1 MVGEATYRAL
11 KEASY
16 GWCATLNHQFGA
28 PMYGDDVATL
38 QARLQDLGFYTGL
51 VDGHFGLQ
59 THNALM
65 SYQREYGLY
74 PDGICGPET
83 LRSLYFLGSRVTGG
97 SPHAIRE
104 EELVRRSG
112 PRLSGKRIIIDPG
125 RGGADHGLIMQG
137 PDGPIS
143 EADILWD
150 LASRLEGRMTAI
162 GMETFLSRSANRAPS
177 DAERAATA
185 NTVGADLMIS
195 LRCATQASPSANGVA
210 SFHFGNSHGSVSTIG
225 RNLADFI
232 QREVVARTGLRDC
245 RTHGRT
251 WDLLRLTRMPTVQV
265 DAGYITNPRDRAMLV
280 STPDPRLGRRRH
292 PGRGQAAVSARQ
304 ERPPHGHIHVRRTA
318 RPRAVCRAGRAGQ
331 PDLTG
336 SVSNRGLI
344 PRRPAAAAGR
354 FPAAVPMPPRRRPSS
369 PVPAP
374 APAAAAGSTGA
385 GQPRRSR
392 RPAAGPRRA
401 RIGRPSSHRAPRRPA
416 ADQVAPAAGRAIR
429 STSAVRPNAS
439 SARTPR
445 RTRSPT
451 TAAIRRR
458 GSPSLPWPDSTPSE
472 VSSTASALT
481 GPVGKA
487 GARGTARGG
496 A

>member
-1 MVGEATYRAL
+1 
-11 KEASY
+11 
-16 GWCATLNHQFGA
+16 
-28 PMYGDDVATL
+28 MYGDDVATL

-59 THNALM
+59 THNGLM

-125 RGGADHGLIMQG
+125 RGADDPG
-137 PDGPIS
+137 PVVNGPHGPIS

-162 GMETFLSRSANRAPS
+162 GMETFLSRPVGRSPS
-177 DAERAATA
+177 DAERAGTA

-195 LRCATQASPSANGVA
+195 LRCASLPGSAANGVA

-232 QREVVARTGLRDC
+232 QREIVARTGLRDC

-265 DAGYITNPRDRAMLV
+265 DVGYVTSGHDHRLLVTPQARDSISEGIL
-280 STPDPRLGRRRH
+280 
-292 PGRGQAAVSARQ
+292 AAVKRLYLLGKNDRPTGTFTFAELLAH
-304 ERPPHGHIHVRRTA
+304 ERSVEQ
-318 RPRAVCRAGRAGQ
+318 AGRAAQG
-331 PDLTG
+331 
-336 SVSNRGLI
+336 
-344 PRRPAAAAGR
+344 
-354 FPAAVPMPPRRRPSS
+354 
-369 PVPAP
+369 
-374 APAAAAGSTGA
+374 
-385 GQPRRSR
+385 
-392 RPAAGPRRA
+392 
-401 RIGRPSSHRAPRRPA
+401 
-416 ADQVAPAAGRAIR
+416 
-429 STSAVRPNAS
+429 
-439 SARTPR
+439 
-445 RTRSPT
+445 
-451 TAAIRRR
+451 
-458 GSPSLPWPDSTPSE
+458 
-472 VSSTASALT
+472 
-481 GPVGKA
+481 
-487 GARGTARGG
+487 
-496 A
+496 

>member
-1 MVGEATYRAL
+1 MSSLRRGDRGSAVAEIRAALTSLRMVDNPDDDITTGRHVALDVFDEDLDHAVRAFQQHRGLLVDGIVGEATYRAL

-16 GWCATLNHQFGA
+16 RLGARTLNHQFGA
-28 PMYGDDVATL
+28 PMFGDDVATL
-38 QARLQDLGFYTGL
+38 QARLQDLGFYTDM
-51 VDGHFGLQ
+51 VDGHFGLH

-104 EELVRRSG
+104 EERVRTSG

-125 RGGADHGLIMQG
+125 RGGDDHGLIMQS

-162 GMETFLSRSANRAPS
+162 GMETFLSRPVNRAPF
-177 DAERAATA
+177 DAARALTA
-185 NTVGADLMIS
+185 NAVGADLMIS
-195 LRCATQASPSANGVA
+195 LRCATQPSPSANGVA

-265 DAGYITNPRDRAMLV
+265 DVGYVTNPQDRGLLV
-280 STPDPRLGRRRH
+280 SSQTRDSIAEGIL
-292 PGRGQAAVSARQ
+292 AAVKRLYLLGKND
-304 ERPPHGHIHVRRTA
+304 RPTGTFTFAELLAHELSVEQ
-318 RPRAVCRAGRAGQ
+318 AGR
-331 PDLTG
+331 
-336 SVSNRGLI
+336 V
-344 PRRPAAAAGR
+344 
-354 FPAAVPMPPRRRPSS
+354 
-369 PVPAP
+369 
-374 APAAAAGSTGA
+374 
-385 GQPRRSR
+385 
-392 RPAAGPRRA
+392 
-401 RIGRPSSHRAPRRPA
+401 
-416 ADQVAPAAGRAIR
+416 
-429 STSAVRPNAS
+429 
-439 SARTPR
+439 
-445 RTRSPT
+445 
-451 TAAIRRR
+451 
-458 GSPSLPWPDSTPSE
+458 SPS
-472 VSSTASALT
+472 
-481 GPVGKA
+481 
-487 GARGTARGG
+487 
-496 A
+496 

>member
-1 MVGEATYRAL
+1 VLVVVRDLKGLVMSSLRRGDRGGAVTEIRASLAALGLVDSPDDDLTTGKHVALDVFDDDLDQAVRAFQQHRGLLVDGIVGEATYRAL
-11 KEASY
+11 REASY
-16 GWCATLNHQFGA
+16 RLGARTLAHQFGA

-38 QARLQDLGFYTGL
+38 QARLQDLGFYHNL

-59 THNALM
+59 THNSLM

-125 RGGADHGLIMQG
+125 RGGNDHGLIMTG
-137 PDGPIS
+137 PDGPVS

-162 GMETFLSRSANRAPS
+162 GMETFLSRPVAGSPL
-177 DAERAATA
+177 DAERANTA

-195 LRCATQASPSANGVA
+195 LRCATLPGPAANGVA
-210 SFHFGNSHGSVSTIG
+210 SFYFGNAHGSVSTIG

-265 DAGYITNPRDRAMLV
+265 DVGYTSNPHDRELLV
-280 STPDPRLGRRRH
+280 SANTRDAIAEGILAAVKRLYLLGKNDRPTGTFTFAELLAH
-292 PGRGQAAVSARQ
+292 ELSVEQQAAN
-304 ERPPHGHIHVRRTA
+304 G
-318 RPRAVCRAGRAGQ
+318 
-331 PDLTG
+331 
-336 SVSNRGLI
+336 
-344 PRRPAAAAGR
+344 
-354 FPAAVPMPPRRRPSS
+354 
-369 PVPAP
+369 
-374 APAAAAGSTGA
+374 
-385 GQPRRSR
+385 
-392 RPAAGPRRA
+392 
-401 RIGRPSSHRAPRRPA
+401 
-416 ADQVAPAAGRAIR
+416 
-429 STSAVRPNAS
+429 
-439 SARTPR
+439 
-445 RTRSPT
+445 
-451 TAAIRRR
+451 
-458 GSPSLPWPDSTPSE
+458 
-472 VSSTASALT
+472 
-481 GPVGKA
+481 
-487 GARGTARGG
+487 
-496 A
+496 

>member
-1 MVGEATYRAL
+1 MSSLRRGDRGSAVAEIRAALAGLGLIDNPDDDLSTGRHVVPDYFDDELDQAVRAFQQQRGLLVDGVVGEATYRAL

-16 GWCATLNHQFGA
+16 RLGARTLSHQFGA

-38 QARLQDLGFYTGL
+38 QLRLQELGFYTGL

-104 EELVRRSG
+104 EEMVRRSG

-125 RGGADHGLIMQG
+125 LGGSERGLIMSTPRG
-137 PDGPIS
+137 SIS

-162 GMETFLSRSANRAPS
+162 GMETSLSRSAHHCPT

-195 LRCATQASPSANGVA
+195 LRCAMHKSPAAHGVA
-210 SFHFGNSHGSVSTIG
+210 SFHFGNAHGSVSTIG

-232 QREVVARTGLRDC
+232 QREIVARTGLQDC

-265 DAGYITNPRDRAMLV
+265 DIGYLTNPGDRALL
-280 STPDPRLGRRRH
+280 TDPQIRDAIAEGIL
-292 PGRGQAAVSARQ
+292 AAVKRLYLLGKND
-304 ERPPHGHIHVRRTA
+304 RPTGTFTFAELLAHELSVEQS
-318 RPRAVCRAGRAGQ
+318 GRMH
-331 PDLTG
+331 
-336 SVSNRGLI
+336 SN
-344 PRRPAAAAGR
+344 
-354 FPAAVPMPPRRRPSS
+354 
-369 PVPAP
+369 
-374 APAAAAGSTGA
+374 
-385 GQPRRSR
+385 
-392 RPAAGPRRA
+392 
-401 RIGRPSSHRAPRRPA
+401 
-416 ADQVAPAAGRAIR
+416 
-429 STSAVRPNAS
+429 
-439 SARTPR
+439 
-445 RTRSPT
+445 
-451 TAAIRRR
+451 
-458 GSPSLPWPDSTPSE
+458 
-472 VSSTASALT
+472 
-481 GPVGKA
+481 
-487 GARGTARGG
+487 
-496 A
+496 

>member
-1 MVGEATYRAL
+1 MSSLRRGDRGAAVTEIRAALTALGMLDNADEDITTGKHIALDVFDEELDHGVRAFQQHRGLLVDGIVGEATYRAL

-16 GWCATLNHQFGA
+16 RLGARTLSHQFGA
-28 PMYGDDVATL
+28 PMFGDDIATL

-51 VDGHFGLQ
+51 VDGHFGLA

-125 RGGADHGLIMQG
+125 RGGDDHGQIMQG
-137 PDGPIS
+137 DGGPLS
-143 EADILWD
+143 ESDILWD

-162 GMETFLSRSANRAPS
+162 GMETFLSRPANRAPS

-185 NTVGADLMIS
+185 NAVGADLMIS
-195 LRCATQASPSANGVA
+195 LRCATQPSPNANGVA

-245 RTHGRT
+245 RSHGRT

-265 DAGYITNPRDRAMLV
+265 DVGYITNPRDRSILV
-280 STPDPRLGRRRH
+280 STQTRDSIAEGIL
-292 PGRGQAAVSARQ
+292 AAVKRLYLLGKND
-304 ERPPHGHIHVRRTA
+304 RPTGTFTFAELLAHELSVEQ
-318 RPRAVCRAGRAGQ
+318 AGR
-331 PDLTG
+331 
-336 SVSNRGLI
+336 V
-344 PRRPAAAAGR
+344 
-354 FPAAVPMPPRRRPSS
+354 
-369 PVPAP
+369 
-374 APAAAAGSTGA
+374 
-385 GQPRRSR
+385 
-392 RPAAGPRRA
+392 
-401 RIGRPSSHRAPRRPA
+401 
-416 ADQVAPAAGRAIR
+416 
-429 STSAVRPNAS
+429 
-439 SARTPR
+439 
-445 RTRSPT
+445 
-451 TAAIRRR
+451 
-458 GSPSLPWPDSTPSE
+458 SPS
-472 VSSTASALT
+472 
-481 GPVGKA
+481 
-487 GARGTARGG
+487 
-496 A
+496 